1 MARIRKPSWKEL
13 RQSGLLEN
21 IGGEELFSRERMFNL
36 LEFLEEKEF
45 TCDWSSSVLR
55 KSYLTKE
62 EYESIR
68 VTSPLGPILELYT
81 QSENQTISKEMKDKI
96 MQKRNR
102 NRNQDNN

>member
-1 MARIRKPSWKEL
+1 M
-13 RQSGLLEN
+13 
-21 IGGEELFSRERMFNL
+21 
-36 LEFLEEKEF
+36 
-45 TCDWSSSVLR
+45 
-55 KSYLTKE
+55 TKE